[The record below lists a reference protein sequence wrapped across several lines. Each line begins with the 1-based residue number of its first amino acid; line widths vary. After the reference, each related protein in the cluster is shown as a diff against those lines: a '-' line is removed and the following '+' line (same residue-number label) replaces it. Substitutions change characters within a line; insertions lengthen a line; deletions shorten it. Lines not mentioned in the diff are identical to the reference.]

1 MNIAAEVRAVRDALA
16 DQATAERAAGE
27 KAYLKSEL
35 EFLGADMPA
44 IRRAGKVLAAQV
56 KAVDDEPL
64 RAMVKALWRT
74 HVHELRS
81 VAIALLEQRA
91 EALGAE
97 DMALLELLLRDA
109 RSWAYVDWIS
119 IKVLG
124 AMLLRVD
131 AVRPALARWAQD
143 DDFWMRR
150 AALLTLMS
158 PVVRGEVPFSAFA
171 ALAVPMLGEK
181 EFFIRKAIG
190 WVLRAVSKEDPA
202 TVAGFLRAHR
212 ADVSGL
218 TLREGAKY
226 LPARD
231 RKALLAEPAA
241 PAKQAVTKRAVTK
254 RAVAKRAVA
263 KRAAATRKR

>member
-1 MNIAAEVRAVRDALA
+1 
-16 DQATAERAAGE
+16 
-27 KAYLKSEL
+27 
-35 EFLGADMPA
+35 
-44 IRRAGKVLAAQV
+44 
-56 KAVDDEPL
+56 
-64 RAMVKALWRT
+64 
-74 HVHELRS
+74 
-81 VAIALLEQRA
+81 
-91 EALGAE
+91 
-97 DMALLELLLRDA
+97 
-109 RSWAYVDWIS
+109 
-119 IKVLG
+119 
-124 AMLLRVD
+124 
-131 AVRPALARWAQD
+131 
-143 DDFWMRR
+143 
-150 AALLTLMS
+150 MS
-158 PVVRGEVPFSAFA
+158 PVVRGDVPFSAFA

-202 TVAGFLRAHR
+202 TVAAFLRAHR

-241 PAKQAVTKRAVTK
+241 PAKRVVAKRVVAK